1 MTKFRQLPI
10 VLILVLLLIPLA
22 ACGATQS
29 SSSSS
34 TEESTGG
41 YQSIS
46 PETAQ
51 AMLEEGGVT
60 LVDVR
65 TQSEYESAHI
75 PGAILIPNETIADT
89 QPEAL
94 PDKNAAIVVYC
105 RSGRRSAEAAS
116 KLAALGYTDIY
127 DLGGII
133 DWPYDT
139 VSGSEP

>member
-1 MTKFRQLPI
+1 MKIIRQFP
-10 VLILVLLLIPLA
+10 VPLVLVLMLLSLT
-22 ACGATQS
+22 ACGTAQDTFS
-29 SSSSS
+29 ASD
-34 TEESTGG
+34 EEVGS

-46 PETAQ
+46 AEAAQ
-51 AMLEEGGVT
+51 AMLEEGNVT

-65 TQSEYESAHI
+65 TQAEYESAHI
-75 PGAILIPNETIADT
+75 PGAILIPNETISDT
-89 QPEAL
+89 PPEAL
-94 PDKNAAIVVYC
+94 PDKDAAILVYC

-116 KLAALGYTDIY
+116 KLAALGYTSIY

>member
-1 MTKFRQLPI
+1 MKIIRQFP
-10 VLILVLLLIPLA
+10 VPLVLVLMLLSLT
-22 ACGATQS
+22 ACGTAQDTF
-29 SSSSS
+29 S
-34 TEESTGG
+34 TSDGEVGS

-46 PETAQ
+46 AEAAQ
-51 AMLEEGGVT
+51 AMLEEGNVT

-65 TQSEYESAHI
+65 TQAEYESAHI
-75 PGAILIPNETIADT
+75 PGAILIPNETISDT
-89 QPEAL
+89 PPEAL
-94 PDKNAAIVVYC
+94 PDKDAAILVYC

-116 KLAALGYTDIY
+116 KLAALGYTSIY